1 MNNKEKSPNTI
12 ILGAGLAGLAA
23 AYELS
28 RSGRKVTV
36 IEKWDGV
43 GGLARTIK
51 VGKFSFDTGPHR
63 WYSKSNMVNRWMLKL
78 LEGEIINVPRL
89 TRIYFDRKF
98 FYYPIRLKNALLGIG
113 PVKAV
118 KAVMDY
124 VIARCK
130 SRLFPGVLKT
140 MEDGYISQFGKT
152 LY

>member
-51 VGKFSFDTGPHR
+51 VGKQ
-63 WYSKSNMVNRWMLKL
+63 N
-78 LEGEIINVPRL
+78 
-89 TRIYFDRKF
+89 F
-98 FYYPIRLKNALLGIG
+98 FIFLHNLFKNGNQFLFLHHFENTFAL
-113 PVKAV
+113 
-118 KAVMDY
+118 
-124 VIARCK
+124 
-130 SRLFPGVLKT
+130 
-140 MEDGYISQFGKT
+140 
-152 LY
+152 